1 MPGNAE
7 SARPP
12 RDPGLQPER
21 TSLAWQ
27 RTVVSVT
34 LASVVLALG
43 QLRAGIPALAVAA
56 AALAALAVAPGVL
69 RPRRGRSLAERRE
82 ATRAGAVNPTRGV
95 WPLLVRTTA
104 VVAALGLLG
113 VVATL
118 THVLRG

>member
-1 MPGNAE
+1 MPDRA
-7 SARPP
+7 ATPP

-43 QLRAGIPALAVAA
+43 QLRAGVPALAVAA
-56 AALAALAVAPGVL
+56 AALAAVAVFPGVL
-69 RPRRGRSLAERRE
+69 RPRKGRGLVEPLR
-82 ATRAGAVNPTRGV
+82 GARTASRDA
-95 WPLLVRTTA
+95 WPLLARSA
-104 VVAALGLLG
+104 GVVAALGALG

-118 THVLRG
+118 AHVLRA